1 MRTDE
6 VHLIQQ
12 VWCVKVPEDIVSSC
26 IFLKY
31 LGQSVLGTL
40 EKEEVGVRE
49 NTGRGNT
56 NFSVLTLFQL
66 VCL

>member
-12 VWCVKVPEDIVSSC
+12 VWRVKVPEDIVSSC

-40 EKEEVGVRE
+40 
-49 NTGRGNT
+49 
-56 NFSVLTLFQL
+56 
-66 VCL
+66 